1 MATYVLTDAQVSV
14 ATVDLTAWTKSVT
27 VKLDKAAVDDTNM
40 GDTTN
45 INLGGLKSWSVSI
58 ACSQDHTDEDGPD
71 TTMWTIFD
79 SAEGTAELIIV
90 PTSDEVSATN
100 PSFTG
105 TGLLTSYPAISGSVG
120 AKSEVTYEFV
130 PAGDMERATSPPA

>member
-45 INLGGLKSWSVSI
+45 INLGGLKNWSVSI
-58 ACSQDHTDEDGPD
+58 TCSQDHAAAGPD
-71 TTMWTIFD
+71 AVMWAIYNGAT
-79 SAEGTAELIIV
+79 GTESIV
-90 PTSDEVSATN
+90 IKPTSAAVSATN
-100 PSFTG
+100 PTFTG

-130 PAGDMERATSPPA
+130 PAGNLVRATA